1 MQDFIKKYEV
11 DVKFFESYLTGE
23 QSLSEDIRHVFL
35 KATEPLGLEIDLDC
49 IANMPS
55 SASSPS
61 GWSLDDIRKVVLSLN
76 GNQYAYVHLTEGA
89 ISQSDHERTIGRAL
103 SYLCLDAIASMES
116 R

>member
-1 MQDFIKKYEV
+1 MLDFIKKHQV
-11 DVKFFESYLTGE
+11 DVRFFESYLTGD
-23 QSLSEDIRHVFL
+23 QSLSVDIGHVFL
-35 KATEPLGLEIDLDC
+35 KATEPVGLEIDLDC

-61 GWSLDDIRKVVLSLN
+61 GFSLDDIRKVVLSLN
-76 GNQYAYVHLTEGA
+76 GNQFAYVHLTEGA
-89 ISQSDHERTIGRAL
+89 ISQGDHERTIGRAL